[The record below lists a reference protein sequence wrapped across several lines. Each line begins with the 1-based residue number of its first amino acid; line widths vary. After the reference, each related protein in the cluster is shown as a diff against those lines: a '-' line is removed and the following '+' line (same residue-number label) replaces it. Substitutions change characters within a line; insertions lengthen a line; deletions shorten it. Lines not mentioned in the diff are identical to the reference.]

1 MSFPCTSG
9 ARITTNQPR
18 EFLGADLRGARFERC
33 DLSGAVMR
41 SVDLQAADLDA
52 PWLMEEGGSLLVN
65 GIDVA
70 PLVQAELDRRFPGRS
85 ERRAADPAGLR
96 SAYAAVED
104 AWATAVDRVED
115 MPRGTVEVCVD
126 GEWSFAQTVRH
137 LVLATDIWLRG
148 AVYGIVDPLHPI
160 GQPHAEYAS
169 DGYDMSVFSATR
181 PSYDEVLAVRAGRQA
196 MVRDYL
202 ASATSET
209 LARDCPHPWA
219 PARKVTALHCVHTI
233 IGEEWEHLRFALRDL
248 DLIETREA

>member
-1 MSFPCTSG
+1 M
-9 ARITTNQPR
+9 TTNEQPR
-18 EFLGADLRGARFERC
+18 EFLDADLRGARFERC

-41 SVDLQAADLDA
+41 SVDLQAADIDA

-104 AWATAVDRVED
+104 AWAAALDRVAG
-115 MPRGTVEVCVD
+115 MPPGTVDVRVD
-126 GEWSFAQTVRH
+126 DEWSFAQTLRH

-148 AVYGIVDPLHPI
+148 AVHGIEDPMHPI

-169 DGYDMSVFSATR
+169 DGYDVSIFSATH
-181 PSYDEVLAVRAGRQA
+181 PSYAEVLAVRAERQA

-202 ASATSET
+202 ASATPEG
-209 LARDCPHPWA
+209 LATECPHPWA
-219 PARKVTALHCVHTI
+219 PERRVAAIHCLHTI

-248 DLIETREA
+248 DAIETLEA